1 MLLRYNGKGMKLHL
15 FLDESGTSDLTNID
29 PNFPILALTGV
40 LITED
45 AYITLKERVNDLK
58 TKYFPHKQVVLHRRD
73 MRKYE
78 RGFEIFFD
86 DNVKRNFYNDLNRI
100 LTEADYVLISSAID
114 KRRHIEQYGKLAD
127 DPYEIALTFIME
139 RALYE
144 ADERDATNAHVYIES
159 RGKREDKVITSR
171 YNQILYRGSQIDAA
185 RFQRLFDTE
194 ASLRRKTDDEIGIEI
209 ADLCAYPIARYILNN
224 SEPNQ
229 AFDVIKPKIRAN
241 ARGEMIGYG
250 IKVFPR

>member
-1 MLLRYNGKGMKLHL
+1 MQLHL

-40 LITED
+40 LITDD
-45 AYITLKERVNDLK
+45 AYTELKVQINTLKA
-58 TKYFPHKQVVLHRRD
+58 KYFPGKQVVLHRRD

-86 DNVKRNFYNDLNRI
+86 DAVKQNFYNDLNRI
-100 LTEADYVLISSAID
+100 FTEADYMLISSAID
-114 KRRHIEQYGKLAD
+114 KKKHIEQYGKLAD

-139 RALYE
+139 RALFE
-144 ADERDATNAHVYIES
+144 ADERGATNAHVYIES
-159 RGKREDKVITSR
+159 RGKREDRIITSR

-185 RFQRLFDTE
+185 RFQRLFDTD
-194 ASLRRKTDDEIGIEI
+194 ASLRRKTDGEIGIEI

-224 SEPNQ
+224 NEPNQ
-229 AFDVIKPKIRAN
+229 AFDVIKSKIRAN
-241 ARGEMIGYG
+241 ARGEVIGYG

>member
-1 MLLRYNGKGMKLHL
+1 MRLHL

-40 LITED
+40 LLSDD
-45 AYITLKERVNDLK
+45 AYTDLKARINDLK
-58 TKYFPHKQVVLHRRD
+58 ARYFPGKQVVLHRRD

-86 DNVKRNFYNDLNRI
+86 DDVKRRFYTDLNRI
-100 LTEADYVLISSAID
+100 LTEADYMLISSAID
-114 KRRHIEQYGKLAD
+114 KKKHIEQYGKLAD

-144 ADERDATNAHVYIES
+144 ADERGATNAHVYIES
-159 RGKREDKVITSR
+159 RGKREDRVITSR

-224 SEPNQ
+224 NEPNQ
-229 AFDVIKPKIRAN
+229 AFGVIKPKIRAN
-241 ARGEMIGYG
+241 SHGETIGYG